1 MTPTEKRTTDHA
13 RTLPPTVT
21 DASRSHCAPLGARH
35 EAPPPPAAGGGSR
48 DECNGS
54 DFDVRPARD
63 ARIDE
68 LRRSGVGRVWLTVA
82 DAIGYEAFL
91 VVWRTLAAQPE
102 VADERHRVYVPRWH
116 SFLRYQRNLLVR
128 TLARSGATPEE
139 IQAAVAKEV
148 GEMMS
153 RTHVCRL
160 VKAAE
165 NEA

>member
-1 MTPTEKRTTDHA
+1 MTPTEKRTTE
-13 RTLPPTVT
+13 
-21 DASRSHCAPLGARH
+21 ASRRAPAIGSPSPPPPLGARH
-35 EAPPPPAAGGGSR
+35 AIPPPPGSGGGSR
-48 DECNGS
+48 NECNGS
-54 DFDVRPARD
+54 GFAVRAPGD

-82 DAIGYEAFL
+82 DAIGYETFL

-128 TLARSGATPEE
+128 AMARAGATPEE
-139 IQAAVAKEV
+139 IQAAVAREI